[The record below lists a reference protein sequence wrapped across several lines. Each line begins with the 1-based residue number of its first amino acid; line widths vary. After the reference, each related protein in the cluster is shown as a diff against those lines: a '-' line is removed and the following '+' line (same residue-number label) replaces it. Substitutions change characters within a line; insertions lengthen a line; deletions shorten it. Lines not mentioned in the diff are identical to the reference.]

1 MGLLSQAGP
10 PVWSTEWLRL
20 HGVTILVII
29 VAAIIVSMMAR
40 LAVRRMQKRMERAD
54 TGTQEIA
61 LARTTTLTHA
71 LTSAVSWVVWT
82 IAVLLILGEFNI
94 NLAPLI
100 AGAGVAGVAL
110 GFGAQSLVRDVLAG
124 FFILFENQYGVAQT
138 VDLMTI
144 QGPVTG
150 KVEELTLR
158 ATQIRSFDGTL
169 HVVPNG
175 NIVYIGNRSAG
186 WARAIVDVRVAY
198 GQDVDTVRRVLDDLF
213 DEMRSDASF
222 EGDFYA
228 GPTVLGVET
237 LGNVDM
243 VIRVVAETR
252 PSRRPAVERELRSR
266 IQRRFAERGVATPP
280 APAPAPSAAT
290 PPPVR

>member
-1 MGLLSQAGP
+1 MDLLSQAGP
-10 PVWSTEWLRL
+10 AVWSTEWLRR

-29 VAAIIVSMMAR
+29 VAAIIVSMIAR
-40 LAVRRMQKRMERAD
+40 LAVRRMQTRMQRAE

-61 LARTTTLTHA
+61 LARSTTITHA
-71 LTSAVSWVVWT
+71 LTSAVRWVVWT

-150 KVEELTLR
+150 KVEDLSLR
-158 ATQIRSFDGTL
+158 ATQVRSFDGTL

-198 GQDVDTVRRVLDDLF
+198 GQDVGSIRQVLDDLF
-213 DEMRSDASF
+213 DEMRADPSF

-228 GPTVLGVET
+228 GPTVLGIET

-252 PSRRPAVERELRSR
+252 PSRRPAVERGLRSR
-266 IQRRFAERGVATPP
+266 ILHRFAERGVSTPP
-280 APAPAPSAAT
+280 VPASPASSQ
-290 PPPVR
+290 PPAR